1 MFISTN
7 TQQINRNGKERT
19 LHSFV
24 CPALLYS
31 FLKQAINRHQIY
43 EPWREGERDT
53 QKGALL
59 YSFLLDKQ
67 AINRHQIYKPRMAAR
82 VFMAILFFESKS
94 RKQRVFIA
102 FGKKS
107 QSRRGVERDKRAILL
122 PFVFVDKHKQLGFR
136 DKHTSPSQRINK
148 IKF

>member
-1 MFISTN
+1 MSA
-7 TQQINRNGKERT
+7 
-19 LHSFV
+19 LAFV
-24 CPALLYS
+24 CLALPCPAHRTGVLLWTLPCLSIPSLLPLLLYS

-82 VFMAILFFESKS
+82 VFM
-94 RKQRVFIA
+94 FIA
-102 FGKKS
+102 FGKNTKS
-107 QSRRGVERDKRAILL
+107 KSKNRKRS
-122 PFVFVDKHKQLGFR
+122 PQEGHKQRRRRARPDTTNCLVHLL
-136 DKHTSPSQRINK
+136 KK
-148 IKF
+148 

>member
-1 MFISTN
+1 MSA
-7 TQQINRNGKERT
+7 
-19 LHSFV
+19 LAFV
-24 CPALLYS
+24 CLALPCPAHRTGVLLWTLPCLSIPSLLPLLLYS

-59 YSFLLDKQ
+59 YSFLKQ

-102 FGKKS
+102 FFFPKAIWFPTE
-107 QSRRGVERDKRAILL
+107 RRARAGVDKRASVGNQVSKAFLVLL
-122 PFVFVDKHKQLGFR
+122 F
-136 DKHTSPSQRINK
+136 
-148 IKF
+148 